1 MDDPR
6 PARADDVPAIRTVC
20 ALAYAENPLVAW
32 VLPVRSTREDA
43 CAAWL
48 GPVLEQ
54 HVAVGHVDVL
64 TAGAVGASDAPPDEV
79 VAVAVWRPRHADG
92 APEPPARLPR
102 PAGVLRALVGP
113 SRAEEVLRSL
123 AGTAAHAPPRPG
135 AYLNH
140 LAVHPAYQGHGLG
153 GALLRHGLHALAG
166 SPWRGTPWLATS
178 DPSNVP
184 FYLRHGFAVA
194 GGFPLGTD
202 GPRLTVLHGR
212 G

>member
-20 ALAYAENPLVAW
+20 ALAYAENPLMAW

-48 GPVLEQ
+48 GPALERY
-54 HVAVGHVDVL
+54 VDIGYVDVL
-64 TAGAVGASDAPPDEV
+64 TAGAVGEGADRPDEV
-79 VAVAVWRPRHADG
+79 VAVAAWRPRHADG
-92 APEPPARLPR
+92 APEPPPRLPR

-113 SRAEEVLRSL
+113 SRAEEVLAAL
-123 AGTAAHAPPRPG
+123 GDTAAYAPPHAG
-135 AYLNH
+135 AYLNY
-140 LAVHPAYQGHGLG
+140 LAVHPAYQGRGLG
-153 GALLRHGLHALAG
+153 GVLLQHGLRALAG

-178 DPSNVP
+178 DPHNVP
-184 FYLRHGFAVA
+184 FYARRGFAVA
-194 GGFPLGTD
+194 GSHVLGVD
-202 GPRLTVLHGR
+202 GPRLTVMHGR

>member
-20 ALAYAENPLVAW
+20 ALAYADNPLMSW

-48 GPVLEQ
+48 GPALERY
-54 HVAVGHVDVL
+54 VAVGHVDVL
-64 TAGAVGASDAPPDEV
+64 TAGAAGVGGAPADEV
-79 VAVAVWRPRHADG
+79 VAVAAWRPRHADD
-92 APEPPARLPR
+92 APEPPPRLPR

-113 SRAEEVLRSL
+113 TRAEEVLRAL
-123 AGTAAHAPPRPG
+123 AGTAAYAPARAG
-135 AYLNH
+135 AYLNY
-140 LAVHPAYQGHGLG
+140 LAVHPAYQRRGLG
-153 GALLRHGLHALAG
+153 GVLLRHGLHALAG

-178 DPSNVP
+178 DPTNVP
-184 FYLRHGFAVA
+184 FYARHGFAA
-194 GGFPLGTD
+194 TGAFTLGTD
-202 GPRLTVLHGR
+202 GPRLTVMHGR

>member
-6 PARADDVPAIRTVC
+6 PARADDLPAIRTVC
-20 ALAYAENPLVAW
+20 ALAYAEDPLMAW

-48 GPVLEQ
+48 GPALERYL
-54 HVAVGHVDVL
+54 AVGHVDVL
-64 TAGAVGASDAPPDEV
+64 TAGAVGAPAGDADEV
-79 VAVAVWRPRHADG
+79 VAVAAWRPRAADG
-92 APEPPARLPR
+92 APEPPPRLPR

-113 SRAEEVLRSL
+113 TRAEEVLTAL
-123 AGTAAHAPPRPG
+123 AATGAYAPARPG
-135 AYLNH
+135 AYLNY

-153 GALLRHGLHALAG
+153 GALLRHGLRALAG

-178 DPSNVP
+178 DPTNVP
-184 FYLRHGFAVA
+184 FYARHGFAAA
-194 GGFPLGTD
+194 GAFTLGMD
-202 GPRLTVLHGR
+202 GPRLTVMHGR